1 MTKFQTPK
9 RLRSSSGRKQSM
21 NEFQQLRQ
29 TTIRYLFMLGLNFAR
44 HRLFLSHKVNLRK
57 YENIQQNFFQTMSSM
72 ISLVALQDRSPSFS
86 TIYKTSSYVAVLHFT
101 PSLKQLNGTG
111 AQVKCK
117 TPNKGD
123 PKIS

>member
-1 MTKFQTPK
+1 
-9 RLRSSSGRKQSM
+9 QSM

-44 HRLFLSHKVNLRK
+44 HRLFLSHK
-57 YENIQQNFFQTMSSM
+57 TMSSM

-86 TIYKTSSYVAVLHFT
+86 TIYKTSSYFAVLHFT

>member
-1 MTKFQTPK
+1 
-9 RLRSSSGRKQSM
+9 
-21 NEFQQLRQ
+21 
-29 TTIRYLFMLGLNFAR
+29 MLGLNFAR